1 MKVFRQ
7 QEHTRRHTSLVVSR
21 LKFLICDQITE
32 LRKHVIMA
40 YVILERMEKEEIDGM
55 LFSVFICL
63 FILLFGGGGVLFLL
77 VVSVF

>member
-7 QEHTRRHTSLVVSR
+7 QEHTRRHTSLVVSP
-21 LKFLICDQITE
+21 LKFLIRDQITE

-63 FILLFGGGGVLFLL
+63 FILLFGGGSSFCFVC
-77 VVSVF
+77 

>member
-7 QEHTRRHTSLVVSR
+7 QEHTRRHTSLVVSP
-21 LKFLICDQITE
+21 LKSLIRDQITE

-63 FILLFGGGGVLFLL
+63 FILLFGGGVLFVLF
-77 VVSVF
+77 VSVF